1 MWLKKNFPALIA
13 AVLGGL
19 IAWQLYVRLHD
30 YIEAIFIATAALA
43 SYLAVKKNFQWGV
56 DKVK

>member
-1 MWLKKNFPALIA
+1 MKYVPGIIA